1 MASISALTAIE
12 EYPVCGPAV
21 TSRSAMSML
30 RDIGLALA
38 VGVSVATLM
47 ALVGIVIQ
55 RWLSGE

>member
-1 MASISALTAIE
+1 
-12 EYPVCGPAV
+12 
-21 TSRSAMSML
+21 ML